1 MSLTSYR
8 TAPSRVTYVL
18 AWIAS
23 GYVCSLGLASPF
35 GFGSAASREET
46 PKGPPCVGQ
55 PFDK

>member
-1 MSLTSYR
+1 
-8 TAPSRVTYVL
+8 VL

-23 GYVCSLGLASPF
+23 GYVCSLGLACPF